1 MWPAKQNPTRLN
13 FSQASFMT
21 FHYVPRSKKQL
32 SVKVLASVVLKLQW
46 QTAGWTKHQIT
57 PVYKIYTE
65 KKNKKTDA
73 YLIYNSEKKQAV
85 ETGLGSLSSLFKWG

>member
-21 FHYVPRSKKQL
+21 FHYTPRSKKQW

-46 QTAGWTKHQIT
+46 HTAGWTKHQFIQNLYRKKIT
-57 PVYKIYTE
+57 H
-65 KKNKKTDA
+65 A
-73 YLIYNSEKKQAV
+73 YLIDYNSEKEQAV